1 LEETGPSL
9 NNQPFDLALS
19 RIVTEL
25 KAAVM
30 EVDLLL
36 EFFLTMLKRGS
47 VHEGSRFRIREVT

>member
-1 LEETGPSL
+1 
-9 NNQPFDLALS
+9 LALS

-47 VHEGSRFRIREVT
+47 VHEGSRFRVREET